1 MRKQKSLNRK
11 LTTMLLV
18 LGLLAVLITLANV
31 SALKIISNFNRDLT
45 ESLATYEEAIKSGDE
60 STIADA
66 KSDVEFAIRH
76 SNIKIEGTYVF
87 DYVLVFVDIVIIVIL
102 SIIIRRT
109 VVLPAQKA
117 KTDLDEI
124 ISGIESGRGDLTLRV
139 ADKTG
144 DEIGQLASGINQ
156 FIEVLQNLMIKIQN
170 ASSDMN
176 SSVMLVREEA
186 ESSNINATNVSATTE
201 QMAASMEE
209 VSASLHE
216 LTMGCGEMLDKIS
229 TINDKANVSATRL
242 QEVKAKAAE
251 RYKDAVNAKEKTIST
266 FENIESGVVAS
277 VEASKS
283 VSQITELTD
292 NILSIAAQ
300 TNLLALNASIEAARA
315 GEAGK
320 GFAVVAD
327 EIRQLADNS
336 RETANSIQ
344 AISGLVID
352 AVTDLAGN
360 ATEMIRFVDEE
371 VANDYDNFVNIIGKY
386 ESDSDEASNS
396 FSEFA
401 DMATDSVDTMTK
413 MNDGINN
420 ISVTIEE
427 STRGITNV
435 AEEISKLVMAISSIS
450 VQAGE
455 NKNISDGLSGEVS
468 KFEKM

>member
-31 SALKIISNFNRDLT
+31 SALKIISNFNSDLT

-277 VEASKS
+277 VEASTS

>member
-31 SALKIISNFNRDLT
+31 SALKIISNFNSDLT

-76 SNIKIEGTYVF
+76 SNTRIEGTYVF

>member
-31 SALKIISNFNRDLT
+31 SALKIISNFNSDLT

-76 SNIKIEGTYVF
+76 SNIRIEGTYVF

-283 VSQITELTD
+283 VSQITEL
-292 NILSIAAQ
+292 
-300 TNLLALNASIEAARA
+300 
-315 GEAGK
+315 
-320 GFAVVAD
+320 
-327 EIRQLADNS
+327 ADNS

-344 AISGLVID
+344 AISGQVID

>member
-18 LGLLAVLITLANV
+18 LGLLAVFITLANV
-31 SALKIISNFNRDLT
+31 SALKIISNFNSDLT

-76 SNIKIEGTYVF
+76 SNTRIEGTYVF

-336 RETANSIQ
+336 RESANSIQ

>member
-1 MRKQKSLNRK
+1 MKKQKSLNRK
-11 LTTMLLV
+11 LTTMLLA
-18 LGLLAVLITLANV
+18 LGLLAILITVANV
-31 SALKIISNFNRDLT
+31 SALKIIGNYNSELT
-45 ESLATYEEAIKSGDE
+45 ESIATYEEAIKSGDE
-60 STIADA
+60 GAVTDA
-66 KSDVEFAIRH
+66 KADVEYSIKH
-76 SNIKIEGTYVF
+76 SNIKIEGTYIF
-87 DYVLVFVDIVIIVIL
+87 DYILVFVDVIIIAIL
-102 SIIIRRT
+102 SIVIRKT
-109 VVLPAQKA
+109 VVIPAQKA
-117 KTDLDEI
+117 KSDLDEI
-124 ISGIESGRGDLTLRV
+124 ISGLEAGRGDLTLRV

-156 FIEVLQNLMIKIQN
+156 FIEVLQDLMIKIQSVS
-170 ASSDMN
+170 AEMN
-176 SSVMLVREEA
+176 DSVMLVSEEA
-186 ESSNINATNVSATTE
+186 EASNINATNVSAATE
-201 QMAASMEE
+201 QLAASMEE

-229 TINDKANVSATRL
+229 TINDNANVSATRL

-266 FENIESGVVAS
+266 FENIERGVVDA

-344 AISGLVID
+344 AISGQVID

-386 ESDSDEASNS
+386 ESDSDEASIS

-420 ISVTIEE
+420 IAVTIEE

>member
-1 MRKQKSLNRK
+1 M
-11 LTTMLLV
+11 
-18 LGLLAVLITLANV
+18 
-31 SALKIISNFNRDLT
+31 
-45 ESLATYEEAIKSGDE
+45 
-60 STIADA
+60 
-66 KSDVEFAIRH
+66 
-76 SNIKIEGTYVF
+76 
-87 DYVLVFVDIVIIVIL
+87 
-102 SIIIRRT
+102 
-109 VVLPAQKA
+109 
-117 KTDLDEI
+117 
-124 ISGIESGRGDLTLRV
+124 
-139 ADKTG
+139 
-144 DEIGQLASGINQ
+144 
-156 FIEVLQNLMIKIQN
+156 
-170 ASSDMN
+170 
-176 SSVMLVREEA
+176 
-186 ESSNINATNVSATTE
+186 
-201 QMAASMEE
+201 
-209 VSASLHE
+209 
-216 LTMGCGEMLDKIS
+216 
-229 TINDKANVSATRL
+229 
-242 QEVKAKAAE
+242 
-251 RYKDAVNAKEKTIST
+251 
-266 FENIESGVVAS
+266 AS

-344 AISGLVID
+344 AISGQVID